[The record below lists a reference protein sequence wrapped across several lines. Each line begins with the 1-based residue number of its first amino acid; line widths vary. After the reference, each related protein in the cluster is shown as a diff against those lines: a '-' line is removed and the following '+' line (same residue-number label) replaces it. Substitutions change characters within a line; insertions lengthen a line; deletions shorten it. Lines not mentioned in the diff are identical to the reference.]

1 MKISIIGISQLTDF
15 VLDNI
20 INYSDEINIYSDSRN
35 FDFENKNLTKKNVS
49 IFTDKNIDDSL
60 KNICETSDVLFFL
73 SDSDPFNVFS
83 YKKCLVYNPSTKS
96 VFQITDRDIYEMY
109 KDKKYPVL
117 KKKGLKI
124 QTFNFLLCQENSLS
138 MLFLLQVVFLYYQ
151 AFHILFSNG

>member
-20 INYSDEINIYSDSRN
+20 INHSDEINIYSDSRN

-49 IFTDKNIDDSL
+49 IFTDKNIDDNL
-60 KNICETSDVLFFL
+60 KKICETSDVLFFL

-109 KDKKYPVL
+109 KDKKYPVISLFDL
-117 KKKGLKI
+117 K
-124 QTFNFLLCQENSLS
+124 EDDY
-138 MLFLLQVVFLYYQ
+138 LYL
-151 AFHILFSNG
+151 IKE

>member
-1 MKISIIGISQLTDF
+1 MTDF

-20 INYSDEINIYSDSRN
+20 INHSDEINIYSDMRN

-49 IFTDKNIDDSL
+49 IFTDKNIDDNL
-60 KNICETSDVLFFL
+60 KKICETSDVLFFL

-109 KDKKYPVL
+109 KDKKYPVDTQNL
-117 KKKGLKI
+117 ALESMQTVYKKINEQDLENLYDNYTQLHLQNMKSKI
-124 QTFNFLLCQENSLS
+124 EMALDD
-138 MLFLLQVVFLYYQ
+138 
-151 AFHILFSNG
+151 

>member
-20 INYSDEINIYSDSRN
+20 INHSDEINIYTDSRN

-49 IFTDKNIDDSL
+49 IFTDKNIDDNL
-60 KNICETSDVLFFL
+60 KKICETSDVLFFL

-109 KDKKYPVL
+109 KDKKYPVISLFDL
-117 KKKGLKI
+117 K
-124 QTFNFLLCQENSLS
+124 EDDY
-138 MLFLLQVVFLYYQ
+138 LYL
-151 AFHILFSNG
+151 IKE

>member
-20 INYSDEINIYSDSRN
+20 INHSDEINIYSDSRN

-49 IFTDKNIDDSL
+49 IFTDKNIDDNL
-60 KNICETSDVLFFL
+60 KKICETSDVLFFL

-83 YKKCLVYNPSTKS
+83 YKKCLMYNPSTKS

-109 KDKKYPVL
+109 KDKKYPVISL
-117 KKKGLKI
+117 FDL
-124 QTFNFLLCQENSLS
+124 QEDDY
-138 MLFLLQVVFLYYQ
+138 LYL
-151 AFHILFSNG
+151 IKE

>member
-20 INYSDEINIYSDSRN
+20 INHSEEINIYSHMRN

-49 IFTDKNIDDSL
+49 IFTDKNIDDNL
-60 KNICETSDVLFFL
+60 KKICETSDVLFFL

-109 KDKKYPVL
+109 KDKKYPVISLFDL
-117 KKKGLKI
+117 K
-124 QTFNFLLCQENSLS
+124 EDDY
-138 MLFLLQVVFLYYQ
+138 LYL
-151 AFHILFSNG
+151 IKE

>member
-20 INYSDEINIYSDSRN
+20 INHSDEINIYSDSRN

-49 IFTDKNIDDSL
+49 IFTDKNIDDNL
-60 KNICETSDVLFFL
+60 NKICKTSDVLFFL

-83 YKKCLVYNPSTKS
+83 YKKCLMYNPSTKS

-109 KDKKYPVL
+109 KDKKYPVISPFDL
-117 KKKGLKI
+117 K
-124 QTFNFLLCQENSLS
+124 EDDY
-138 MLFLLQVVFLYYQ
+138 LYL
-151 AFHILFSNG
+151 IKE

>member
-49 IFTDKNIDDSL
+49 IFTDKNIDDNL
-60 KNICETSDVLFFL
+60 NKICETSDVLFFL

-83 YKKCLVYNPSTKS
+83 YKKCLMYNPSRKS

-109 KDKKYPVL
+109 KDKKYPVISLFNL
-117 KKKGLKI
+117 K
-124 QTFNFLLCQENSLS
+124 EEDY
-138 MLFLLQVVFLYYQ
+138 LYL
-151 AFHILFSNG
+151 IKE